1 MNTSRLGIIEFILFY
16 PVNLLNLA
24 CNCNQE
30 EEQRLRKVALN
41 ISKDVK
47 KFWMKIEK
55 LASHNTLIF
64 YKSFQFLNIKNLI
77 SPFYFVIPGALQASN
92 GA

>member
-1 MNTSRLGIIEFILFY
+1 MIELALVY
-16 PVNLLNLA
+16 PVNLLNLV
-24 CNCNQE
+24 CHCDQE

-55 LASHNTLIF
+55 LASYNQL
-64 YKSFQFLNIKNLI
+64 
-77 SPFYFVIPGALQASN
+77 V
-92 GA
+92 

>member
-1 MNTSRLGIIEFILFY
+1 MCKSSLGIIEFITFY
-16 PVNLLNLA
+16 TVNLLNLV
-24 CNCNQE
+24 CNCDQE

-55 LASHNTLIF
+55 LASHNKLIF
-64 YKSFQFLNIKNLI
+64 PERFLIC
-77 SPFYFVIPGALQASN
+77 
-92 GA
+92 

>member
-1 MNTSRLGIIEFILFY
+1 VVEHLVFIILTEF
-16 PVNLLNLA
+16 
-24 CNCNQE
+24 QE

-55 LASHNTLIF
+55 LVSSLSSMHHHI
-64 YKSFQFLNIKNLI
+64 YVSF
-77 SPFYFVIPGALQASN
+77 
-92 GA
+92 